1 MTNEQTPTPSSTGP
15 DAVGTDDV
23 TPAPTPRRGGT
34 VSRGARATGDAE
46 AGPGATPKPAKPA
59 KDRKAAKEPKAE
71 KTPKAVK
78 EAKAE
83 KEAKPAKEAKTSK
96 PKAPAAAPDG
106 ASDVPAGSAA
116 ATAAAVPQGDGAPM
130 LGALGD
136 PGDSGAVTATDG
148 SAEATGAGLRVV
160 VAEDEALIRLDLAE
174 MLQGA
179 GYDVVGQA
187 PDGEQAIALVRE
199 HRPDLVVL
207 DVKMPVLDGISA
219 AEAIGKERIAPVV
232 MLTAF
237 SDKDLFER
245 ARDAGVMAYV
255 VKPFTIDDLRPAL
268 DIARSRWTE
277 LTALES
283 EIADLGERLET
294 RKAVDRAKGVLMS
307 QLKLSEADAFRWI
320 QKTAMDRRLGMRE
333 VAEAV
338 ITGLPSKR

>member
-1 MTNEQTPTPSSTGP
+1 MSVTNEQTPRTSGP
-15 DAVGTDDV
+15 DEVGA
-23 TPAPTPRRGGT
+23 PAPAAAAPRRSGT
-34 VSRGARATGDAE
+34 VARGTRGRDDAPVEPASTEVTKDAKSAKAT
-46 AGPGATPKPAKPA
+46 KPAK
-59 KDRKAAKEPKAE
+59 
-71 KTPKAVK
+71 
-78 EAKAE
+78 AKASDG
-83 KEAKPAKEAKTSK
+83 EAKPAKAAKTPKEPAADTADKPAKAPKTPKAPKAAK
-96 PKAPAAAPDG
+96 PKAPAAP
-106 ASDVPAGSAA
+106 PADEGAA
-116 ATAAAVPQGDGAPM
+116 ADAV
-130 LGALGD
+130 
-136 PGDSGAVTATDG
+136 ATDVDAPAD
-148 SAEATGAGLRVV
+148 SSTQGAGGLRVV

-174 MLQGA
+174 MLQDA
-179 GYDVVGQA
+179 GYEVVGQA
-187 PDGEQAIALVRE
+187 PDGEQAIELVRE

-237 SDKDLFER
+237 SDKDLVER

-294 RKAVDRAKGVLMS
+294 RKAVDRAKGVLMT